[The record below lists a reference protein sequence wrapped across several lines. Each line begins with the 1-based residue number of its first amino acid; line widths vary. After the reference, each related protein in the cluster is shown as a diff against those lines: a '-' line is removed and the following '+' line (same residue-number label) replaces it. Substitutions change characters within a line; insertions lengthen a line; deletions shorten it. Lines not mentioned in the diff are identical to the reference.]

1 MPVIPI
7 PALFAAEPTPPT
19 CETAGS
25 FDFED
30 TFPNVSV
37 TVSPAYDGPGVY
49 QLTITAENGATFS
62 DGTTTKTRIITVEGA
77 LGFQSTDPA
86 APCFTGSTPTPTPT
100 QFTPAPTPTPTP
112 TPTVLNVG
120 VLAPICD
127 NDVPKLRYEIT
138 ATGTTNT
145 TVTITWINPGGADV
159 VLTNQPLSGTVNWP
173 GAVSVNG
180 RGVDWPGW
188 RQLSNGTWVQGDEF
202 DWVRP
207 SVNVLF
213 QVNPEATV
221 TVAYP
226 PSSPSC
232 LTSPVNAVLAA
243 DGQLSA
249 TGNDPRPLLAV
260 STALAAVGFAMAA
273 GGAWLRRRE
282 QSAD

>member
-1 MPVIPI
+1 VVPI
-7 PALFAAEPTPPT
+7 PALFSAEPTPPT
-19 CETAGS
+19 CTTAGS

-37 TVSPAYDGPGVY
+37 TVSPSYHGPGVY
-49 QLTITAENGATFS
+49 VLTITAENGATFS
-62 DGTTTKTRIITVEGA
+62 DGTTTKTRTITVEGA
-77 LGFQSTDPA
+77 LGFQSTNAA
-86 APCFTGSTPTPTPT
+86 APCYLAPS
-100 QFTPAPTPTPTP
+100 PTPTPTP
-112 TPTVLNVG
+112 TPTATPALNVG

-127 NDVPKLRYEIT
+127 NDVPKLRYDISVS
-138 ATGTTNT
+138 GTPNT
-145 TVTITWINPGGADV
+145 TVTITWINPSGANV
-159 VLTNQPLSGTVNWP
+159 VYPDQPLVGTVNWP

-188 RQLSNGTWVQGDEF
+188 RQLSNGTWVEGDEF

-207 SVNVLF
+207 SVQVLF

-232 LTSPVNAVLAA
+232 LTSPTNAVLA

-249 TGNDPRPLLAV
+249 TGTDPLPLLGV
-260 STALAAVGFAMAA
+260 SAAVGIVGLAMAA

-282 QSAD
+282 ERAS